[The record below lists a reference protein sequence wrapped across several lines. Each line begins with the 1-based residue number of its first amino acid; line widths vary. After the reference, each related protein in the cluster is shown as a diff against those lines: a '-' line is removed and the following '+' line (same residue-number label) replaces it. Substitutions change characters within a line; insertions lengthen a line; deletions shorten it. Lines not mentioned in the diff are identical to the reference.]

1 MFQPSPVRVSFVQ
14 YSHLIGA
21 NTIRTAQQAGGSG
34 RQTGRQAGRYT
45 KYVCTE
51 ELTDCLLTGLPSGAP
66 PSSVSLAERVSIFSS
81 ARESA
86 GRAATPNEKAA
97 MCRSS
102 SSKLRVGWLNGHHQQ
117 HSTLMGKGCSHVSY

>member
-45 KYVCTE
+45 KYGIRWAGRDSE
-51 ELTDCLLTGLPSGAP
+51 
-66 PSSVSLAERVSIFSS
+66 
-81 ARESA
+81 RESGDVQVLVVKTS
-86 GRAATPNEKAA
+86 GRDEGTTMPAEPG
-97 MCRSS
+97 RG
-102 SSKLRVGWLNGHHQQ
+102 GWLYGGLDAN
-117 HSTLMGKGCSHVSY
+117 